1 MARRR
6 GLSPAGAAAARAARV
21 ARRRGEV
28 RFTARAVVAADA
40 GRVFEVLTD
49 WPRQSAW
56 VPATVVE
63 RRGGPVAA
71 PGERFAGVS
80 RLGPL
85 VLDDEMVV
93 VARTAPAP
101 GREGR
106 VRVRKVGVQL
116 GGVVDLVVRGDGPG
130 RARVEWTERILV
142 RPRALALLASLGG
155 PLPALLG
162 RAAFG
167 AVLRA
172 ARRELEG
179 RA

>member
-1 MARRR
+1 MAQRR
-6 GLSPAGAAAARAARV
+6 GLSGRAPRPG
-21 ARRRGEV
+21 RRRGEV
-28 RFTARAVVAADA
+28 VFTARAAFRAEP

-56 VPATVVE
+56 VPATVVQ
-63 RRGGPVAA
+63 RRGGAPGR

-80 RLGPL
+80 RLGPF

-93 VARTAPAP
+93 VSSTPPAP

-106 VRVRKVGVQL
+106 VRVRKVGAVL
-116 GGVVDLVVRGDGPG
+116 GGVVDLVVRPDGPG

-142 RPRALALLASLGG
+142 RPRALALLVDLGG
-155 PLPALLG
+155 PVPALLG

-172 ARRELEG
+172 ARPELEG
-179 RA
+179 RR